1 MAEQDIYKETEEK
14 WTEDWTLW
22 FISAGVSTG
31 AVSLKASSDHILS
44 LTLYV
49 IQSCELIV
57 LLWSEHGIRKE
68 NVVVDAVKG
77 IFQVEKH

>member
-22 FISAGVSTG
+22 FISSGVSTG

-68 NVVVDAVKG
+68 NVVVDAAL
-77 IFQVEKH
+77 IS